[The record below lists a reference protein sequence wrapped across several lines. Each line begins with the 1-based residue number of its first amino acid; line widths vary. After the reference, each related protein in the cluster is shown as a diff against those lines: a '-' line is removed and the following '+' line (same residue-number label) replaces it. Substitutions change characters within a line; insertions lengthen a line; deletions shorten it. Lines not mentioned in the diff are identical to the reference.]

1 MNHQFRN
8 APTPENKSATN
19 DTVAYFNFITLS
31 LNLRFLI
38 STSLRS
44 RVFPVRFCSLP
55 VRFALGPHQNSE
67 ALGMAYSSAMPT
79 SDTVA
84 YFNFNTLSLFLRFF
98 LSASLCSQAFPVR
111 FAPGCHQHS
120 EALGC
125 TVGLQFCH
133 ADIRYYPIL
142 I

>member
-38 STSLRS
+38 STSLCS
-44 RVFPVRFCSLP
+44 RVFPVRFLFASCSLP

-84 YFNFNTLSLFLRFF
+84 YFNCNTLSLFLRFF
-98 LSASLCSQAFPVR
+98 LSASLAPRPFP
-111 FAPGCHQHS
+111 FAS
-120 EALGC
+120 LRVA
-125 TVGLQFCH
+125 TN
-133 ADIRYYPIL
+133 IL
-142 I
+142 RH